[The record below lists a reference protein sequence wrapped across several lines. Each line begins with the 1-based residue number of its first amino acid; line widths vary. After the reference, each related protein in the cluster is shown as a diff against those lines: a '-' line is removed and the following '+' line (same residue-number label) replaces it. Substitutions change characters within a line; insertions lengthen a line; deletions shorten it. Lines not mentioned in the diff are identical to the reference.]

1 MKTTFTQFLKPVA
14 LAGMMVL
21 LHSATVNAQSDD
33 DFSFSISLNSDQ
45 FFGFAPVFSGAYSVS
60 PTVDLTF
67 YGILWSGGTG
77 GGWGNWTEFGIGANF
92 NVADGVAIN
101 PNIGVTGGNLLS
113 SGAAGPSIFGDGI
126 VPNLI
131 LSLDKPSVEG
141 EVYFGYYAPLRD
153 KAPADGS
160 TNSYIHYWTNLGY
173 RVSPKLSF
181 GAHFEHLLGGP
192 TSESMADAYQW
203 IGPYVQFSAPKYGVF
218 SRLTAGGDF
227 VEGNDSF
234 FKVGVGFS
242 F

>member
-1 MKTTFTQFLKPVA
+1 MKKNLTRSLKLSVLFGALLLVLNTANVKAQDDDVSFSVA
-14 LAGMMVL
+14 LV
-21 LHSATVNAQSDD
+21 
-33 DFSFSISLNSDQ
+33 SDQ
-45 FFGFAPVFSGAYSVS
+45 FFGFAPAFSGSYSIN

-92 NVADGVAIN
+92 NVADGFSIN

-131 LSLDKPSVEG
+131 LGLDKTKAEG
-141 EVYFGYYAPLRD
+141 EVYFGYYAPLRN
-153 KAPADGS
+153 KAPENGS
-160 TNSYIHYWTNLGY
+160 TNAYIHYWANLGY
-173 RVSPKLSF
+173 KASDKFSF
-181 GAHFEHLLGGP
+181 GAHFEHLTGGP
-192 TSESMADAYQW
+192 TSAAMSDAFQW
-203 IGPYVQFSAPKYGVF
+203 IGPYIQFSVPKFGAF
-218 SRLTAGGDF
+218 ARLTAGGDF

-234 FKVGVGFS
+234 FKVSTGFS